1 MNKNYIVE
9 KKGQKLLQIS
19 MVEANNVRTSSY

>member
-9 KKGQKLLQIS
+9 KKVQKLLQIS

>member
-9 KKGQKLLQIS
+9 KKVQKLLKIS